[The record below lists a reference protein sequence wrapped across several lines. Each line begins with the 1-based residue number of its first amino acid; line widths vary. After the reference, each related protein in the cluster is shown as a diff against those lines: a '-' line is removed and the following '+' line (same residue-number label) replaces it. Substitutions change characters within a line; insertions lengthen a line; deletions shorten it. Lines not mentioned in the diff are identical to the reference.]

1 MQCCRIIPL
10 KRGVTLERKA
20 ERNFLIEY
28 GTLFY
33 FPVTKSVNP
42 SFFFFRKKKNP
53 KGSKAEVYIVWH
65 VKELEATLARK
76 RSVGEASEYFPNRRK
91 RTNNQEA

>member
-1 MQCCRIIPL
+1 MLQDHSPQE
-10 KRGVTLERKA
+10 RGHPRKKGR
-20 ERNFLIEY
+20 EKFIIEY

-42 SFFFFRKKKNP
+42 SFFFFRKKRNP

-65 VKELEATLARK
+65 VKELKATLAWK
-76 RSVGEASEYFPNRRK
+76 RSVGEASEYSPNRRK